1 MVRFVHLAV
10 ATAAAV
16 GFAVPSFA
24 ADKVRLIISTQQ
36 SFELFA
42 PEQALAEGYFAKE
55 GLDVSIIYGDGGAA
69 TMQTIITGSQDV
81 VTGVGTSAVVAAFAK
96 GAPVRIIGNGKRGPG
111 PVVWY
116 VPTASP
122 IKSLKDMDG
131 KTLAFSRPGSTT
143 HTAAQFMLKESGVKA
158 KLVSVGGTAAS
169 RTQVMSGQV
178 DTGWTIPPANFDLM
192 VKGEARVIAD
202 ADKETPELNNVP
214 IRVMAANSDWLA
226 KNPDVAR
233 RFVKAVWKGIVFNH
247 TQPEPAVRRYAE
259 KWKMDYEMAKAA
271 PRYLSIES
279 QAPNQLGDIEMLE
292 RMAVEDKMIAAP
304 LTAEQRK
311 QLIQIVYD
319 PLKD

>member
-16 GFAVPSFA
+16 GFAVPSLA

-36 SFELFA
+36 SYELFA

-81 VTGVGTSAVVAAFAK
+81 VTGVGASAVVAAFAK
-96 GAPVRIIGNGKRGPG
+96 GAPVKIIGNGKRGPG

-116 VPTASP
+116 VPAASP

-143 HTAAQFMLKESGVKA
+143 HTAAQFMLKASGVKA

-178 DTGWTIPPANFDLM
+178 DTGWTIPPANFDLI

-247 TQPEPAVRRYAE
+247 TQPEAAVRRYAE

-271 PRYLSIES
+271 PQYLTIES
-279 QAPNQLGDIEMLE
+279 QAPNQLGDLEMLE
-292 RMAVEDKMIAAP
+292 RMAVEDKMINAP
-304 LTAEQRK
+304 LTAEQRR
-311 QLIQIVYD
+311 QLVQIVYD